1 MYLTRL
7 EVEGF
12 RGAEHRVIEV
22 SDGGRGAALP
32 EGPARCAVAD
42 AIDLLAAGL
51 DQLRMLG
58 VARRLG
64 WASPGTEVA
73 GEPGDAELQGLHA
86 PSVAA
91 VLARDVRA
99 VTIDATLALDP
110 PLYGRLREHAARD
123 PRMVT
128 ALGHEPSVRV
138 KVGWLV
144 SRDRSSLNPAVLMV
158 RVGDVGFET
167 QGKDRPAWLPEL
179 LVELG
184 GRFGRVDGAIDADT
198 LAERLLAAQTSPDPE
213 RRAAAVRLADAL
225 VATPFSLPRPE
236 VVRAGARVEL
246 AFGPELLRARQLG
259 RDAVDA
265 VRLAEAAF
273 LARPDVLVVSDTVP
287 VGEGEGAV
295 KRWLAA
301 LPERDEAPVEQVWS

>member
-22 SDGGRGAALP
+22 GPGAASRSVALP
-32 EGPARCAVAD
+32 EAPACCAVAD
-42 AIDLLAAGL
+42 AIDLLSAGL
-51 DQLRMLG
+51 DQRRMLD
-58 VARRLG
+58 VAARLG
-64 WASPGTEVA
+64 WATPETEVA
-73 GEPGDAELQGLHA
+73 GEPGDGELQRLHA

-91 VLARDVRA
+91 VLAPEVRA

-144 SRDRSSLNPAVLMV
+144 SRDRASVNPAVLVV
-158 RVGDVGFET
+158 RVGDVGFEL
-167 QGKDRPAWLPEL
+167 QGKERPQWLPDL

-184 GRFGRVDGAIDADT
+184 GRFVRVDPEVGAQQ
-198 LAERLLAAQTSPDPE
+198 LAARILAASTAPDPA
-213 RRAAAVRLADAL
+213 RRAAVARMADVLTTA
-225 VATPFSLPRPE
+225 PFSLPRPE
-236 VVRAGARVEL
+236 VVQADGRLEL

-259 RDAVDA
+259 QTAVDA
-265 VRLAEAAF
+265 VRIAEAAF
-273 LARPDVLVVSDTVP
+273 LARPDVVVV
-287 VGEGEGAV
+287 EGAPEPV
-295 KRWLAA
+295 RSWLAA
-301 LPERDEAPVEQVWS
+301 LPEREDAPIEQVWS